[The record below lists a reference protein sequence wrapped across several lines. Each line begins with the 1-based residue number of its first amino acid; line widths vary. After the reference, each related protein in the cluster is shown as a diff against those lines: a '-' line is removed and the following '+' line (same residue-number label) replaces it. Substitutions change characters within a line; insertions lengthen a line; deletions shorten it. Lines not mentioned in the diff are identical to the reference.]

1 MNAKQTAARKA
12 VEFVQE
18 GMVVGLGTG
27 STAYWAIQ
35 RLGQRVKE
43 GLRIRAIATSL
54 RSETL
59 ARELGIPIISFADV
73 QSIDLAIDGADEA
86 DPANNLVK
94 GGGGSLLREKIV
106 AAASRTFIVVVDESK
121 LVPQLGAFPLPVEVV
136 PFGWE
141 VTAKTCA
148 GLGCTPT
155 LRMAE
160 NQPFVS
166 DNGNYILDCA
176 FGTIAEPA
184 TLAVRLNAI
193 PGVVENGLFLG
204 MAGKL
209 VIGRPDGTCTLR

>member
-27 STAYWAIQ
+27 STAYWVIQ

-59 ARELGIPIISFADV
+59 ARELAIPIISFADV
-73 QSIDLAIDGADEA
+73 QAIDLAIDGADEV
-86 DPANNLVK
+86 DPANHLVK
-94 GGGGSLLREKIV
+94 GGGGSLVREKIV

-141 VTAKTCA
+141 ATAHACA
-148 GLGCTPT
+148 ALGCTPT

-160 NQPFVS
+160 TQPFVS

-176 FGTIAEPA
+176 FGTIAEPEA
-184 TLAVRLNAI
+184 LAARLNAI

-204 MAGKL
+204 MVDTL
-209 VIGRPDGTCTLR
+209 VIGRPDGTYTLR

>member
-1 MNAKQTAARKA
+1 MNAKQTAALKA
-12 VEFVQE
+12 VEFVE
-18 GMVVGLGTG
+18 DDMVVGLGTG
-27 STAYWAIQ
+27 STAYWVIQ

-43 GLRIRAIATSL
+43 GLRIRAIATSV

-59 ARELGIPIISFADV
+59 ARELNIPIISFANV

-106 AAASRTFIVVVDESK
+106 AAASRSFIVVVDESK
-121 LVPQLGAFPLPVEVV
+121 LVSQLGAFPLPVEVV

-141 VTAKTCA
+141 ATAKACA
-148 GLGCTPT
+148 GLGCTPAR
-155 LRMAE
+155 RMADG
-160 NQPFVS
+160 QPFVS

-176 FGTIAEPA
+176 FGTIAAPE
-184 TLAVRLNAI
+184 TLARRLNAI
-193 PGVVENGLFLG
+193 PGVVEHGLFLG
-204 MAGKL
+204 MVSKL

>member
-18 GMVVGLGTG
+18 GMLVGLGTG

-35 RLGQRVKE
+35 RLGQRVKD

-54 RSETL
+54 RSEAL
-59 ARELGIPIISFADV
+59 ARELDIPIISFADV
-73 QSIDLAIDGADEA
+73 PAIDLAIDGADEV

-94 GGGGSLLREKIV
+94 GGGGSLVREKIV

-141 VTAKTCA
+141 VTAKACA
-148 GLGCTPT
+148 ALGCTPT

-184 TLAVRLNAI
+184 TLATRLNAI

-204 MAGKL
+204 MVGKL

>member
-1 MNAKQTAARKA
+1 
-12 VEFVQE
+12 
-18 GMVVGLGTG
+18 
-27 STAYWAIQ
+27 
-35 RLGQRVKE
+35 VKD

-59 ARELGIPIISFADV
+59 ARELDIPIISFADV
-73 QSIDLAIDGADEA
+73 QSIDLTIDGADEV

-141 VTAKTCA
+141 VTAKACA

-155 LRMAE
+155 LRMADSSPSCPTTATTSSTAPSAPSP
-160 NQPFVS
+160 NRQPSPRGSTPF
-166 DNGNYILDCA
+166 
-176 FGTIAEPA
+176 PA
-184 TLAVRLNAI
+184 WLKTASSWAWWANW
-193 PGVVENGLFLG
+193 
-204 MAGKL
+204 
-209 VIGRPDGTCTLR
+209 

>member
-35 RLGQRVKE
+35 RLGQRVKD

-59 ARELGIPIISFADV
+59 ARELDIPIISFADV
-73 QSIDLAIDGADEA
+73 SVIDLAIDGADEA

-94 GGGGSLLREKIV
+94 GGGGSLVREKIV

-141 VTAKTCA
+141 VTAKACA
-148 GLGCTPT
+148 GLGGTPT
-155 LRMAE
+155 LRMAD

-176 FGTIAEPA
+176 FGAIAEPA
-184 TLAVRLNAI
+184 VLAARLNAI

-204 MAGKL
+204 MVSKL
-209 VIGRPDGTCTLR
+209 VVGRPDGTCSLR

>member
-12 VEFVQE
+12 VEFVQD

-27 STAYWAIQ
+27 STAHWVIQ

-43 GLRIRAIATSL
+43 GLRIRTIATSL

-59 ARELGIPIISFADV
+59 ARELDIPVISFADV
-73 QSIDLAIDGADEA
+73 TAIDLTIDGADEV
-86 DPANNLVK
+86 DPANRLVK

-121 LVPQLGAFPLPVEVV
+121 VVAQLGAFPLPVEVV

-141 VTAKTCA
+141 VTARACA
-148 GLGCTPT
+148 ALGCTPT
-155 LRMAE
+155 RRTTDG
-160 NQPFVS
+160 QPFVS
-166 DNGNYILDCA
+166 DNGNFILDCA
-176 FGTIAEPA
+176 FGTLAEPEA
-184 TLAVRLNAI
+184 LAVRLNAI

-204 MAGKL
+204 MVDKL
-209 VIGRPDGTCTLR
+209 VIGRADGTCTLR

>member
-12 VEFVQE
+12 VEFVQD

-43 GLRIRAIATSL
+43 GLRIRTIATSL

-59 ARELGIPIISFADV
+59 ARELGIPVISFADV
-73 QSIDLAIDGADEA
+73 TAIDLTIDGADEV
-86 DPANNLVK
+86 DPANRLVK

-106 AAASRTFIVVVDESK
+106 AAASRTFIVMVDESK
-121 LVPQLGAFPLPVEVV
+121 VVAQLGAFPLPVEVV

-141 VTAKTCA
+141 ATAEACA
-148 GLGCTPT
+148 ALGCTPAR
-155 LRMAE
+155 RMTDG
-160 NQPFVS
+160 QPFVS
-166 DNGNYILDCA
+166 DNGNFILDCA
-176 FGTIAEPA
+176 FGTLAEPEA
-184 TLAVRLNAI
+184 LAARLNAI

-204 MAGKL
+204 MVDKL
-209 VIGRPDGTCTLR
+209 VIGRADGTCTLR

>member
-1 MNAKQTAARKA
+1 MNAKQTAALKA
-12 VEFVQE
+12 VEFVE
-18 GMVVGLGTG
+18 DDMVVGLGTG
-27 STAYWAIQ
+27 STAYWVIQ

-43 GLRIRAIATSL
+43 GLCIRAIATSV

-59 ARELGIPIISFADV
+59 ARELNIPIISFANV

-121 LVPQLGAFPLPVEVV
+121 LVSQLGAFPLPVEVV

-141 VTAKTCA
+141 ATAKACA
-148 GLGCTPT
+148 GLGCTPAR
-155 LRMAE
+155 RMADG
-160 NQPFVS
+160 QPFVS

-176 FGTIAEPA
+176 FGTIAAPE
-184 TLAVRLNAI
+184 TLARRLNAI
-193 PGVVENGLFLG
+193 PGVVEHGLFLG
-204 MAGKL
+204 MVSKL

>member
-1 MNAKQTAARKA
+1 MNAKQTAALKA
-12 VEFVQE
+12 VEFVE
-18 GMVVGLGTG
+18 DDMVVGLGTG
-27 STAYWAIQ
+27 STAYWVIQ

-43 GLRIRAIATSL
+43 GLRIRAIATSV

-59 ARELGIPIISFADV
+59 ARELNIPIISFANV

-121 LVPQLGAFPLPVEVV
+121 LVSQLGAFPLPVEVV

-141 VTAKTCA
+141 ATAKACA
-148 GLGCTPT
+148 GLGCTPAR
-155 LRMAE
+155 RMADG
-160 NQPFVS
+160 QPFVS

-176 FGTIAEPA
+176 FGTIAAPE
-184 TLAVRLNAI
+184 TLARRLNAI
-193 PGVVENGLFLG
+193 PGVVEHGLFLG
-204 MAGKL
+204 MVSKL

>member
-35 RLGQRVKE
+35 RLGQRVKY

-59 ARELGIPIISFADV
+59 ARELDIPIISFADV
-73 QSIDLAIDGADEA
+73 QSIDLSIDGADEV
-86 DPANNLVK
+86 DPVNNLVK

-106 AAASRTFIVVVDESK
+106 AAASRTFIVVVDEGK

-141 VTAKTCA
+141 ATAKACA
-148 GLGCTPT
+148 GLGCTPAR
-155 LRMAE
+155 RMAE
-160 NQPFVS
+160 HQPFVS

-176 FGTIAEPA
+176 FGTLAEPA
-184 TLAVRLNAI
+184 TLAARLNAI

-204 MAGKL
+204 MVGKL